1 MPNAP
6 VTVYSGL
13 RLDPYMDP
21 DDALEYAVNLQPSL
35 TYPRGTVLAE
45 VAATPGL
52 FGPYATGG
60 SGGLNIP
67 KAILEYPAVTDASGN
82 ITIAGE
88 QGMTRKDVP
97 AYFAGTFACADL
109 VGLDA
114 GGVTA
119 AGWRLI
125 NGSVTTGVVRLG

>member
-6 VTVYSGL
+6 VTVFSGL

-21 DDALEYAVNLQPSL
+21 DDALEFAISLKASTSYAK
-35 TYPRGTVLAE
+35 GTVLGE
-45 VAATPGL
+45 ITATPGT
-52 FGPYATGG
+52 FAAYATGNGDG
-60 SGGLNIP
+60 SNTP
-67 KAILEYPAVTDASGN
+67 RCILQYAAVTDASGN

-125 NGSVTTGVVRLG
+125 NGSATTGVVRLG